1 MPSRVIE
8 GTPIVSAEG
17 HSRSEP
23 NRLALI
29 RMDKQPS
36 HCSASPVNPAKE
48 VSVCSSSDSA
58 TIAIFAKLLWW
69 KETRQSLRKQK
80 ALRMFHG
87 LKAMNFL
94 QKKHKSS
101 SILQGKGPQLPTI
114 PSNKET
120 QGAHAAPVPVEKGP
134 GEFFSF
140 YMLNVCHPA
149 G

>member
-1 MPSRVIE
+1 MVERN
-8 GTPIVSAEG
+8 SAEFEKTKG
-17 HSRSEP
+17 P
-23 NRLALI
+23 P
-29 RMDKQPS
+29 D
-36 HCSASPVNPAKE
+36 
-48 VSVCSSSDSA
+48 VSWVKSNELSS
-58 TIAIFAKLLWW
+58 K
-69 KETRQSLRKQK
+69 
-80 ALRMFHG
+80 
-87 LKAMNFL
+87 
-94 QKKHKSS
+94 KKHKSS